1 MTSMA
6 IGFSFWVLGF
16 TIDAID
22 AIDYK
27 IFFPPPVIDYKILID
42 VIKSVIDV
50 PFIAVDTGITK
61 SSSESLRRSLLKDS
75 FRYPLFRNM
84 IGHDNIYISWFDFP
98 RYDWVRSKF
107 HLCKYLKI
115 FPCCNLASH
124 GFQRKVGD
132 LGFGFSPLRRTGLKS
147 GWQTHWAWT
156 DRPINIYK

>member
-50 PFIAVDTGITK
+50 PFIAVDAGITK
-61 SSSESLRRSLLKDS
+61 SSGR
-75 FRYPLFRNM
+75 FRGLGIPSTVSVKRYLP
-84 IGHDNIYISWFDFP
+84 IS
-98 RYDWVRSKF
+98 ST
-107 HLCKYLKI
+107 
-115 FPCCNLASH
+115 S
-124 GFQRKVGD
+124 
-132 LGFGFSPLRRTGLKS
+132 
-147 GWQTHWAWT
+147 
-156 DRPINIYK
+156 